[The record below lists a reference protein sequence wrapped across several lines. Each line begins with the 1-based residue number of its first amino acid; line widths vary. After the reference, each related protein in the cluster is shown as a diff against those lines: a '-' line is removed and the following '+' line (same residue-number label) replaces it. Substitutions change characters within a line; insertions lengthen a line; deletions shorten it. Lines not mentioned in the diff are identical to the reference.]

1 MNDTTINSIVKKS
14 YTRVRL
20 LNYWAWYIWK
30 YAPTLRKLKQK
41 LFTKTE
47 DYNDINVVLDELKQ
61 YIDEDTMAIN
71 FIKQILDSGKSLNVG
86 IRKLKEKL
94 YDEAVI
100 KEIKETFS
108 DNLPNEIQ
116 LKKRIENYISKGKGL
131 SYIQMKLWSGKSEKE
146 QIKTLFNEIIVE
158 PGKSEE
164 DIIFQI
170 VEKLRKNGKD
180 DQKIIRKLIAD
191 GFQYWKVRKIISGYI
206 PIE

>member
-1 MNDTTINSIVKKS
+1 
-14 YTRVRL
+14 
-20 LNYWAWYIWK
+20 
-30 YAPTLRKLKQK
+30 
-41 LFTKTE
+41 
-47 DYNDINVVLDELKQ
+47 
-61 YIDEDTMAIN
+61 
-71 FIKQILDSGKSLNVG
+71 
-86 IRKLKEKL
+86 
-94 YDEAVI
+94 
-100 KEIKETFS
+100 
-108 DNLPNEIQ
+108 
-116 LKKRIENYISKGKGL
+116 
-131 SYIQMKLWSGKSEKE
+131 MKLWSGKSEKE